1 LCTLTKIRLAP
12 DMILPHRILHF
23 VQNDKM
29 KFGRRRS
36 GFALFS
42 SMSLTYYVLRFTL
55 LPSTVHRP
63 PSIPSIR
70 YNTSHCAFRSYQ
82 ACSGFDMADA
92 DPIDTLAQIAGERQ
106 TPPPNNLPAQLTT
119 LLGRDQDVPAARA
132 LLQRTD
138 VRLMTLTGPGGVGK
152 TRLALRVAA
161 DVLWDFEGG
170 VFFINL
176 APVSDPHL
184 VLQAIAQ
191 TVDLREGGDLP
202 LLTELADR
210 LAVGRT
216 LLVLDNFEQVIDA
229 GPTLVDLLRECPGLK
244 LLVTSRATLK
254 VSGEHEY
261 AVQPLAVP
269 SAEYQV
275 PSTKYRVPS
284 APESLGTRYLVLGT
298 VPSVALFVR
307 RARAVRGDFALT
319 AENAAAVS
327 EICARL
333 DGLPLAIELA
343 AAHVKSLTPQAL
355 LARLDKRLP
364 LLVGGPRD
372 LPARQRTLRST
383 MEWSYGLLDEDAR
396 HVFRH
401 MGVFVGGCT
410 LEATEQVCPG
420 GEPFA
425 QIESL
430 LDASLLSRVDG
441 KGGEPRYGMLET
453 VREYAL
459 GKLEAE
465 GESGAAYRGHA
476 RYFLALAETA
486 DAKLMGGEQ
495 GEWLERLEADHD
507 NLLAALAWMMEPA
520 SEGMSTPVR
529 DPEGALRLAGA
540 LWRFWYMRGY
550 LSEGR
555 RWLSRVPA
563 DDTSLPVAAR
573 AMALNGAGVLAY
585 SQGDLEVARSFFERS
600 LALRREIGDQM
611 SIAASLN
618 NLGAV
623 AVSQADYEAAAA
635 LHGEALE
642 IRRALDDKSGVA
654 SSLSNLG
661 SLYIITSE
669 YDRSITYQEQALQIR
684 RDLGDKWGEAIS
696 LTNMGGLEVYR
707 GNLERAVELHEES
720 LKLRQEL
727 GDKAGIAI
735 SLNNLGRAVL
745 AQGNVARAKSLLE
758 SSVALRL
765 ALGDEVG
772 MIDSLEGLAGV
783 ALGEQQPRRAGRL
796 LGAVES
802 LREATGT
809 PRTPAE
815 METYN
820 SEIAQMHSSLGER
833 VFEGVWVEGRALSPE
848 QALNASDAEPVY
860 IPDSTT
866 APRGA
871 VQTPAA
877 PGHATAMHAQYPAGL
892 TEREVQV
899 LRCVSFGLTSN
910 QVAEKLIISPLT
922 VNVHLRSIYSKLG
935 VNSRTAAVRF
945 AVDHKL
951 I

>member
-1 LCTLTKIRLAP
+1 
-12 DMILPHRILHF
+12 
-23 VQNDKM
+23 
-29 KFGRRRS
+29 
-36 GFALFS
+36 
-42 SMSLTYYVLRFTL
+42 
-55 LPSTVHRP
+55 
-63 PSIPSIR
+63 
-70 YNTSHCAFRSYQ
+70 
-82 ACSGFDMADA
+82 MADV

-132 LLQRTD
+132 LLQHTD

-216 LLVLDNFEQVIDA
+216 LLVLDNFEQVVDA
-229 GPTLVDLLRECPGLK
+229 GPILVDLLRECPGLK

-254 VSGEHEY
+254 MSGEYEY

-269 SAEYQV
+269 SAEYRVQPQV
-275 PSTKYRVPS
+275 PSTEYQVPS
-284 APESLGTRYLVLGT
+284 DSGVLGTRYSVLGA

-307 RARAVRGDFALT
+307 RARAVQGDFALT
-319 AENAAAVS
+319 PENAAAVS

-343 AAHVKSLTPQAL
+343 AAHIKSLTPQAL
-355 LARLDKRLP
+355 LTRLDKRLP

-396 HVFRH
+396 RVFRH

-410 LEATEQVCPG
+410 LEATEQICPG

-430 LDASLLSRVDG
+430 LDASLLRRVDG

-476 RYFLALAETA
+476 GYFLALAEIA

-520 SEGMSTPVR
+520 SEGASAPVR
-529 DPEGALRLAGA
+529 NPEGALRLAGA

-600 LALRREIGDQM
+600 LALRREMGDQV

-642 IRRALDDKSGVA
+642 IRRALDDKWGVA

-661 SLYIITSE
+661 SMYINTRE
-669 YDRSITYQEQALQIR
+669 YDKALLYQEQALQMR

-727 GDKAGIAI
+727 GDKSGIAI
-735 SLNNLGRAVL
+735 SLNNLGRAEL

-758 SSVALRL
+758 SSMALRL
-765 ALGDEVG
+765 ALGDETG
-772 MIDSLEGLAGV
+772 MVDTLEGLAGV
-783 ALGEQQPRRAGRL
+783 ALGEKEPRRAGRL

-815 METYN
+815 MDTYN
-820 SEIAQMHSSLGER
+820 SEITQLHSSLGER
-833 VFEGVWVEGRALSPE
+833 MFEGVWVEGRALSPE
-848 QALNASDAEPVY
+848 QALNASDAEPLY
-860 IPDSTT
+860 IPESTT
-866 APRGA
+866 APAGA
-871 VQTPAA
+871 MQTPAVGQA
-877 PGHATAMHAQYPAGL
+877 GAAHAHYPAGL